1 MQSYRIHLAGSFKH
15 DVKKLE
21 RRFRHIKNDIH
32 TAINLLTKDP
42 RVGVVI
48 PGSSGMRK
56 LRIPNQDQRR
66 GKSGGYRLIYY
77 VREQPIP
84 TIYLLRLYSK
94 SYQKDLTTY
103 EVKQLLGE
111 LTDMLTE

>member
-1 MQSYRIHLAGSFKH
+1 LRSYRIHLAGSFKR

-21 RRFRHIKNDIH
+21 RRFRHIKNDVR
-32 TAINLLTKDP
+32 TAISLLTKDP
-42 RVGVVI
+42 KVGVVI

-56 LRIPNQDQRR
+56 LRIPNRDQRR

-77 VREQPIP
+77 VQEHPLS

-94 SYQKDLTTY
+94 SYQQDLTAY

-111 LTDMLTE
+111 LTDLLAE